1 MAVTP
6 PDTED
11 RGPPRPLPPPGGRD
25 EFDAA
30 LARAYEATGAA
41 WSRGPA
47 LVYDRLAVALVDA
60 SPVPLAGRTV
70 LDVGAGTGAASLAA
84 AAAGARV
91 VPIDVAPAMVRANR
105 AAPPALVGAIVGNAV
120 ALPVASGAAGGV
132 IAAFSFNH
140 LPDPTRGFVEAVRAC
155 RSGSP
160 VLAGAYA
167 AEDDHPVKQAV
178 DRAAAEQG
186 WAAEDWY
193 VELRSDVFAR
203 LATTDGMRG
212 AAAVDGLA
220 GEASVRRVPLPDLSP
235 AALVGWRMGMAHIAP
250 FLAAAGLDVRRRVT
264 RRALELLGPAPPPL
278 ERAIVVYAGVV
289 TG

>member
-1 MAVTP
+1 VTP

-11 RGPPRPLPPPGGRD
+11 CGQPRSGLPPSEPD
-25 EFDAA
+25 DFDTAV
-30 LARAYEATGAA
+30 ARAYEATGAA
-41 WSRGPA
+41 WSGGPA

-105 AAPPALVGAIVGNAV
+105 AAPPALVGGIVGNAV
-120 ALPVASGAAGGV
+120 ALPVVTDAAGGL

-140 LPDPTRGFVEAVRAC
+140 LPDPTQGFAEAVRAC
-155 RSGSP
+155 RPGSP
-160 VLAGAYA
+160 VLVGAYA
-167 AEDDHPVKQAV
+167 AQDDHPVKEAV
-178 DRAAAEQG
+178 ERAAAEQG
-186 WAAEDWY
+186 WEPEDWY
-193 VELRSDVFAR
+193 VELRTDVFAR
-203 LATTDGMRG
+203 LATVDGMRE

-235 AALVGWRMGMAHIAP
+235 ATLVGWRMGMAHIAP
-250 FLAAAGLDVRRRVT
+250 FLAAAGLEVRRRVT

-289 TG
+289 TA

>member
-1 MAVTP
+1 MTP
-6 PDTED
+6 PGDTD
-11 RGPPRPLPPPGGRD
+11 QGPPRRPRASCGD
-25 EFDAA
+25 FDAA
-30 LARAYEATGAA
+30 VARAYAA
-41 WSRGPA
+41 AAPAWDSGPA

-91 VPIDVAPAMVRANR
+91 VAVDVAPAMVRANR
-105 AAPPALVGAIVGNAV
+105 ATPPALVGALVGNAV
-120 ALPVASGAAGGV
+120 ALPVASGAAGGL

-140 LPDPTRGFVEAVRAC
+140 LPEPARGFAEAVRSC
-155 RSGSP
+155 RPGSP

-167 AEDDHPVKQAV
+167 ADDDHPARHAV

-186 WAAEDWY
+186 WVPEDWY
-193 VELRSDVFAR
+193 VEMREDVSAR
-203 LATTDGMRG
+203 LATAGGMRD

-220 GEASVRRVPLPDLSP
+220 GEASLRRVPLPDLTP
-235 AALVGWRMGMAHIAP
+235 AAMVGWRMGMAHVAP
-250 FLAAAGLDVRRRVT
+250 FLIAAGLEVRRRVT

-278 ERAIVVYAGVV
+278 ERSIVVFAGVV